1 MILGLI
7 GTGIRNSLAPA
18 LHTEEGRCHGL
29 RIDYRLLDLDD
40 IAGGARQ
47 LPAILDSV
55 RREGFAGVNVTYP
68 CKQSVMDLIDV
79 ISPGAEAIGAVNT
92 VVLEEGRGAVGHNTD
107 ATGWSWGLRRA
118 LPRPDLTRVALLGA
132 GGAGAACAHAVLE
145 LGAREVV
152 IVDRVASRA
161 EALAMRLNER
171 MAGNRAHPGE
181 LATALRGATGL
192 IHATPTGMASS
203 PGMPL
208 PESLLT
214 PGMWVSEVVYRPLE
228 TTLVKAARAR
238 GCTVVDGGHMN
249 VGQALGA
256 FTLFTGLE
264 PDAERMDAHF
274 RKLVIGKEKP

>member
-7 GTGIRNSLAPA
+7 GAGIRDSLAPA
-18 LHTEEGRCHGL
+18 LHVEEGRCHGL

-40 IAGGARQ
+40 IGGAQR
-47 LPAILDSV
+47 LAEVLDDV

-68 CKQSVMDLIDV
+68 CKQSVMSLIDV

-92 VVLEEGRGAVGHNTD
+92 VVLDGGRGLVGHNTD
-107 ATGWSWGLRRA
+107 ATGWSWGLGRA
-118 LPRPDLTRVALLGA
+118 LPRPNLARVALMGA

-161 EALAMRLNER
+161 QALAARLNER
-171 MAGNRAHPGE
+171 TAGNRAHPSE
-181 LATALRGATGL
+181 LATALHGATGL

-228 TTLVKAARAR
+228 TALVKAARAR

-256 FTLFTGLE
+256 FKLFTGLE

-274 RKLVIGKEKP
+274 RRLVIGKE